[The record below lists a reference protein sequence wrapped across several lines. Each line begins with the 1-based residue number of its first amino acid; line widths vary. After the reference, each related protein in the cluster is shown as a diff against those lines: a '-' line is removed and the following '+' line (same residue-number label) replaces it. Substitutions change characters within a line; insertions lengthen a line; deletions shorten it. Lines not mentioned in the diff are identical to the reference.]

1 MQRFGFLSLALGS
14 LAAVSACDGGPRG
27 PELLAPEPCPSDA
40 VTLDVRTGSNLEFA
54 WAPACPV
61 AWLDVYDDATTVGT
75 WGLSGIG
82 GNVIQ
87 PVVRYGL
94 RPADAREIVS
104 PTPLSPGRTYTVR
117 VLRLVGAPGGPT
129 TLTPAGVATFTR

>member
-1 MQRFGFLSLALGS
+1 MQRFAFLSMALGM
-14 LAAVSACDGGPRG
+14 LAAVPACDGGTQG
-27 PELLAPEPCPSDA
+27 PELLAPEPCLGDA

-61 AWLDVYDDATTVGT
+61 AWLDVYDDATKAGT
-75 WGLSGIG
+75 WAVSGIG

-94 RPADAREIVS
+94 RPADAREIVAPAS
-104 PTPLSPGRTYTVR
+104 LSRGRAYTVR
-117 VLRLVGAPGGPT
+117 VLRLVAAPGGAT